1 MAEPLHYVTEQALRD
16 WPWRIL
22 QEECPSDRMEAL
34 IRQTKTQVDLA
45 CLQRFED
52 HSRIIRGWGDGTRVF
67 PVLRWDAPP
76 YGRLRNLTSVLVDGE
91 AKALSEFRVDP
102 WAVLWLEGEF
112 PKDKAVV
119 ISADCGYEEV
129 PEAIKELQAA
139 LVERA
144 VRPHLA
150 YGKFAQESLAGRSY
164 TLRQLAGP
172 APFGDPDLDQIV
184 QEYRPGPVPLAV

>member
-1 MAEPLHYVTEQALRD
+1 MAEPLYYVTEQALRD

-22 QEECPSDRMEAL
+22 QEECPSDRLQAL

-52 HSRIIRGWGDGTRVF
+52 HSRIIRGWGDGSRVF
-67 PVLRWDAPP
+67 SVLRWDTPP

-91 AKALSEFRVDP
+91 ARALSEFRVDP

-119 ISADCGYEEV
+119 ISADCGYEDV
-129 PEAIKELQAA
+129 PEAIKQLQAM

-144 VRPHLA
+144 VRPHLH
-150 YGKFAQESLAGRSY
+150 YGKFSQESIAGRSY

-184 QEYRPGPVPLAV
+184 QEYRPGPVPLVV